1 MEHVDSDYYHLPP
14 FKWWDSWALRNG
26 MICPNP
32 HHMSVAELEM
42 RTGLSFPCPELSLL
56 CTLETSLIGQVWL
69 TGSHATTGIYPSVP
83 ADWGGELK
91 GKRETLTCICLHLPA
106 GWAPQVQRLPPP
118 SYRLTCSE
126 RTCYFS
132 CNSSLF

>member
-1 MEHVDSDYYHLPP
+1 
-14 FKWWDSWALRNG
+14 

-83 ADWGGELK
+83 ADWGGGVKRKK
-91 GKRETLTCICLHLPA
+91 GNTHMHLPA
-106 GWAPQVQRLPPP
+106 PP
-118 SYRLTCSE
+118 SRVGPSGTKAPPSLLQADMLREDLLLLLQLFPLLRYLFKLNFE
-126 RTCYFS
+126 
-132 CNSSLF
+132 SSKRNANIMKHNF